1 MIGRATAPLAGAPR
15 RWLQRLWGYTDIHT
29 RQKWTVVWPYL
40 ARLPRQPL
48 RLLDAGCG
56 DGLWS
61 LELAAR
67 RPHWS
72 ITGVDRAAA
81 GIQAAEAA
89 RLRLNLRNVVFVQGD
104 LFDFPEP
111 VPFDVVLSVASA
123 HYAVEEGRGVDLFRA
138 FRALLQPNGILLLFA
153 PRCRAEVP
161 YSPHLPAPF
170 KLRDVVSA
178 QTLQSLCDAAGL
190 TAVRIVPA
198 IGALGTVAKQIDH
211 AVAGRA
217 MLSLMTYPLQ
227 LALSELD
234 RVGRRRDA
242 RAPSAGWIV
251 QARRPPS
258 PDRNQ

>member
-67 RPHWS
+67 R
-72 ITGVDRAAA
+72 
-81 GIQAAEAA
+81 
-89 RLRLNLRNVVFVQGD
+89 RLKLRSVGFVQGG

-190 TAVRIVPA
+190 TAV
-198 IGALGTVAKQIDH
+198 
-211 AVAGRA
+211 
-217 MLSLMTYPLQ
+217 
-227 LALSELD
+227 
-234 RVGRRRDA
+234 
-242 RAPSAGWIV
+242 
-251 QARRPPS
+251 
-258 PDRNQ
+258 